1 MIGIVTDLGYVNVI
15 QRLIVHMSMW
25 GKVCY
30 FSSYS
35 IIACS
40 GAFNPVTPW
49 WSLGLTRALTKLLC
63 QLCLWYDENK
73 QTAVGSLYC
82 MSLGKCIYISFW
94 LPCSCLFPLHS
105 WSTSLARD
113 TRTGFCHAHVPN
125 TDTDGA
131 ILSRSTVLWV
141 MTQPC
146 NKNENKQHIFTHQGM
161 SEEFYLLSTQFL

>member
-105 WSTSLARD
+105 WSTSQCKRYLHR
-113 TRTGFCHAHVPN
+113 
-125 TDTDGA
+125 
-131 ILSRSTVLWV
+131 VLPRPC
-141 MTQPC
+141 TQYRYRWGNFVSKYSFVSYDP
-146 NKNENKQHIFTHQGM
+146 T
-161 SEEFYLLSTQFL
+161 L